1 VKEMLR
7 FPLIGAGA
15 IAQSYVAVFS
25 GLRYAHVVGVADPA
39 LERARKVAE
48 ALSCPA
54 FASHDE
60 LLRDLEVDAAVIC
73 TPPATH
79 LEVGLDLLE
88 RGVPV
93 LCEKPL
99 ALDHA
104 SARKLVDAS
113 TAAGVP
119 LTMAAKFRYVEDAVR
134 AKSIV
139 DCGDLGEVV
148 LYDNTFAS
156 HTPMAGRWNVD
167 PVVSGGGVL
176 IDHGT
181 HSVDIARYFLGSITH
196 VMAVAPRR
204 VQDVA
209 VEDTAQMFIRSS
221 DGVYGTIDLSW
232 SIDVDTDSFISIY
245 GSEGTIKVGWNE
257 SRYRPAPGA
266 DWVRFGD
273 GYDKIQAM
281 RAQVANFC
289 GALQGRE
296 ELLITGEE
304 AVASVAVIEAAYASM
319 DSSGWVPVNG
329 AASSA

>member
-1 VKEMLR
+1 VKELLR
-7 FPLIGAGA
+7 FALVGAGA
-15 IAQSYVAVFS
+15 IAQSYVAVFT
-25 GLRYAHVVGVADPA
+25 GLRCARIVGVADPYVQ
-39 LERARKVAE
+39 RARSVAE
-48 ALSCPA
+48 ALHCPA

-60 LLRDLEVDAAVIC
+60 LLGNMDIDAAVIC

-88 RGVPV
+88 RGIPV

-99 ALDHA
+99 APDLA

-113 TAAGVP
+113 KSAGVP
-119 LTMAAKFRYVEDAVR
+119 LTMAAKFRYVEDTIR

-139 DCGDLGEVV
+139 DSGDLGEVV
-148 LYDNTFAS
+148 LFDNIFAS
-156 HTPMAGRWNVD
+156 HTPMAGRWNAD
-167 PVVSGGGVL
+167 PAVSGGGVL

-181 HSVDIARYFLGSITH
+181 HSVDISRYFLGSITH
-196 VMAVAPRR
+196 VNAVAPRR
-204 VQDVA
+204 VQDLA

-232 SIDVDTDSFISIY
+232 SIDMETDSFVSIY

-257 SRYRPAPGA
+257 SRYRPASGA
-266 DWVRFGD
+266 DWIKFGD
-273 GYDKIQAM
+273 GYDKIDAM

-296 ELLITGEE
+296 ELLITAEE
-304 AVASVAVIEAAYASM
+304 ALASVAVIEAAYASM
-319 DSSGWVPVNG
+319 DGSGWVPVNG
-329 AASSA
+329 AASAA